1 MLEANEQKKLAKDAT
16 EKQILP
22 ADVTTYAKA
31 ERNVEVTPEQFE
43 TDMRAIRNAAMNKST
58 YFTKK
63 EDKEYHRII
72 KMLTRL
78 FVDNNEEE

>member
-1 MLEANEQKKLAKDAT
+1 M
-16 EKQILP
+16 
-22 ADVTTYAKA
+22 
-31 ERNVEVTPEQFE
+31 EVTPEQFE
-43 TDMRAIRNAAMNKST
+43 TDMKAIRNAAMNKST
-58 YFTKK
+58 YITKK